1 MSATLKTTNTRIDIA
16 AHRIEAAEQRIEA
29 LEAQTPD
36 ALTASLHKLAEEEA
50 ERRIRKFKID
60 LEQTT
65 RSLVSKHFP
74 ETHDLSCSTQ
84 QGRDASVATYF
95 PTIFIQ
101 ESSALGRPGK
111 IGCRFLKEDDL
122 LIGLTNY
129 LFQQRVKQLVQAS
142 EPPEKE
148 TSK

>member
-1 MSATLKTTNTRIDIA
+1 MTTTLKTTNSRIDS
-16 AHRIEAAEQRIEA
+16 AEQSIEENGRRIEA
-29 LEAQTPD
+29 LEAQVPD
-36 ALTASLHKLAEEEA
+36 AITASLHKLAKEEA
-50 ERRIRKFKID
+50 ERRLRKFKRD

-65 RSLVSKHFP
+65 QSLVSKHFP
-74 ETHDLSCSTQ
+74 ETHNLSCSTP
-84 QGRDASVATYF
+84 QGRNASVTTYF
-95 PTIFIQ
+95 PDLFIQ

-111 IGCRFLKEDDL
+111 IGGRFLKEDDL